1 MHPTLCR
8 YTSEVFYEGRLAP
21 HPGRERLAV
30 SGGDSLSG
38 VGLRFI
44 SVPHEGRRSESLEE
58 AEEVAR
64 LVHELL
70 TPGAQWIDEDAK
82 THDLGLGEI
91 LVISPYNAQV
101 KAIANVL
108 PGARIGTVDKFQWQ
122 EAPIVIYLMAS
133 SSAEEAPRGMEF
145 LYNLHRLN
153 VATSRARC
161 VAAIVASPRVALV
174 RCRTPRQMRLANA
187 LARFLELDA
196 LAAESVG
203 G

>member
-1 MHPTLCR
+1 MPPFLLEAHGDAAAAVGAAELGAVVGAGEGGVHDLFGADAGGDRETLNER
-8 YTSEVFYEGRLAP
+8 DVQDPLP
-21 HPGRERLAV
+21 HPHR
-30 SGGDSLSG
+30 
-38 VGLRFI
+38 
-44 SVPHEGRRSESLEE
+44 
-58 AEEVAR
+58 
-64 LVHELL
+64 
-70 TPGAQWIDEDAK
+70 
-82 THDLGLGEI
+82 
-91 LVISPYNAQV
+91 
-101 KAIANVL
+101 
-108 PGARIGTVDKFQWQ
+108 
-122 EAPIVIYLMAS
+122 
-133 SSAEEAPRGMEF
+133 EF